1 MPAMHRIARPSL
13 CCIARNAPHAHSER
27 GSGADSTLVGATTT
41 RRLAPARLFVCLF
54 VCNPSARCSPHGVA
68 CAATG
73 VLAATLA
80 PILWYFLLTL
90 RLRNAFFVAVFDF
103 FIYNFVLLLGSGM
116 TVRTG
121 ATSAPG
127 LAPRPRRDSPHI
139 CAGLGHRQERHLRA
153 EHGGRRVLRRVPE
166 GAR

>member
-1 MPAMHRIARPSL
+1 ML
-13 CCIARNAPHAHSER
+13 
-27 GSGADSTLVGATTT
+27 
-41 RRLAPARLFVCLF
+41 RRT
-54 VCNPSARCSPHGVA
+54 HGVA

-116 TVRTG
+116 TVR
-121 ATSAPG
+121 APSQAPRSAPG
-127 LAPRPRRDSPHI
+127 PAPHLLRPPTS
-139 CAGLGHRQERHLRA
+139 
-153 EHGGRRVLRRVPE
+153 
-166 GAR
+166 ARTTSSC